1 MIKLNFLI
9 WPHCIGLLSVVLSL
23 CLMIFDVCNFRLYAS
38 MDSDSCFRYYN
49 QNDIPNVLQAL
60 QSKEQHTFIYSEI
73 CKGIIKYWELPA
85 DAFSSC
91 GTSVVG
97 ELKEVAKSALPLSL
111 NLLGTEGHSISEMTE
126 SEETL
131 SCVTG
136 SSLGNMVQATNTS
149 LSTAVN
155 LDHAGQPV
163 NEGAIEEQGV
173 PPLKPL
179 IPQEVQVK
187 PTTSSG
193 PLCEQTDPTDFK
205 EKEKPSVAIPTC
217 TSINISDNAKEHL
230 NDPAIVTKE
239 AVQHGETNDRD
250 NQNLSSSFFYMGSSF
265 KTQGYIN
272 NYLHGDFAASA
283 AANVNSLSFEENLVS
298 ESQAS
303 DLRKLISANYSLQ
316 VKAFSSVASRFFW
329 PHTDKKLI
337 EIPRERCTWCL
348 SCKAPVASKRGCL
361 LNAAASN
368 AIKNAMKIL
377 AGLRPLKSGDG
388 TLPSIATYIML
399 MEESLSGLTFG
410 PFQATSFRKRWRRQL
425 EQANTLSAL
434 KIFLLE
440 VDSLYF

>member
-1 MIKLNFLI
+1 MISDMCNCRLN
-9 WPHCIGLLSVVLSL
+9 
-23 CLMIFDVCNFRLYAS
+23 AS
-38 MDSDSCFRYYN
+38 MSSDSCFRYYN

-60 QSKEQHTFIYSEI
+60 QSKEQHTSIYSEI

-85 DAFSSC
+85 DAFSCC
-91 GTSVVG
+91 GTSLVG

-136 SSLGNMVQATNTS
+136 SSLGNMAHATNTS

-163 NEGAIEEQGV
+163 NEGAIEDQGV

-179 IPQEVQVK
+179 VPQEFQVK
-187 PTTSSG
+187 SATSSG
-193 PLCEQTDPTDFK
+193 PLSEHADPTDFK
-205 EKEKPSVAIPTC
+205 EKEKPSVAIRTC
-217 TSINISDNAKEHL
+217 TSINISGNANL
-230 NDPAIVTKE
+230 NGLAIVTKE
-239 AVQHGETNDRD
+239 AIQHRETNDRD
-250 NQNLSSSFFYMGSSF
+250 NQNLSSSFFYTGSSF
-265 KTQGYIN
+265 KSQGYIN

-283 AANVNSLSFEENLVS
+283 AANVNSLSSDENLAS

-329 PHTDKKLI
+329 PHTEKKLI

-348 SCKAPVASKRGCL
+348 SCKAPVGSKRGCL

-410 PFQATSFRKRWRRQL
+410 PFQAASFRKRWRRQL

-440 VDSLYF
+440 VESLYFRELIVLLILFSKDVFFNVL